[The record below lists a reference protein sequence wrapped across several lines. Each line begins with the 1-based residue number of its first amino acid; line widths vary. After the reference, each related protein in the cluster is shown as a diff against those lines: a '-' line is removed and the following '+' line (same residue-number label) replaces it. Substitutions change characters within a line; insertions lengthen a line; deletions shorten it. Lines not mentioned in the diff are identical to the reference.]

1 MFRQCRNDIRPG
13 QFTCNSTTST
23 TASCC
28 RSHRQATHPCHH
40 RPIGSACERH
50 PNPAVQAP
58 SHPCAGLLAQ
68 LRPASVQSVTWG
80 WIFYTHQWSFQ
91 LTKYACWGIRSCQVF
106 PWPGRR
112 FGSYKKLIV
121 ADLQQQRLLQ
131 GTPRE
136 IKRACLS
143 TCLRDKLLFDLP
155 VSLSDS
161 CTGS

>member
-1 MFRQCRNDIRPG
+1 MCFV
-13 QFTCNSTTST
+13 SAVTTSDRGNSPAT
-23 TASCC
+23 LQLVLLQVAAAATV
-28 RSHRQATHPCHH
+28 RQHPCHH

>member
-1 MFRQCRNDIRPG
+1 VCFV
-13 QFTCNSTTST
+13 SAVTTSDRGNSPAT
-23 TASCC
+23 LQLVLLQVAAAATV
-28 RSHRQATHPCHH
+28 RQHPCHH